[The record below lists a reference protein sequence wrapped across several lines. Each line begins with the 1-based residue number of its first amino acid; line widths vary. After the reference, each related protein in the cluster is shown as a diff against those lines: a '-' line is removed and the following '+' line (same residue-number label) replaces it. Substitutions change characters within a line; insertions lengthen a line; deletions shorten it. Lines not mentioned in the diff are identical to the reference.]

1 MPLVKSGSPHGLL
14 RFFLRLPIWLYRA
27 NLGWLLGQ
35 RFLLL
40 RHVGRKTGLLRETVI
55 EVVDYDK
62 ATDTYMIASGWG
74 EKSDWLRNIEKT
86 PTVFVNVGRRHFE
99 ATARRLTLD
108 ETQQALLDYAQHH
121 PATFRA
127 LARLMVGQTLSG
139 TAEDCRLLAQSVPL
153 VALQRR
159 KAGI

>member
-1 MPLVKSGSPHGLL
+1 MPLVKSDSPRGLL

-27 NLGWLLGQ
+27 HLGWLLGQ

-40 RHVGRKTGLLRETVI
+40 RHVGRKTGLLRQTVI
-55 EVVDYDK
+55 EVVDYDQ
-62 ATDTYMIASGWG
+62 AADTHIIASGWG

-86 PTVFVNVGRRHFE
+86 PTVFVNVGSRHFE

-108 ETQQALLDYAQHH
+108 EAQQTLLDYAQHH

-127 LARLMVGQTLSG
+127 LARLMVGQHLSG

-159 KAGI
+159 KTST

>member
-1 MPLVKSGSPHGLL
+1 MPLVKSSSPQGLL
-14 RFFLRLPIWLYRA
+14 RFLLRLPIWLYRA
-27 NLGWLLGQ
+27 HLGW
-35 RFLLL
+35 LL
-40 RHVGRKTGLLRETVI
+40 RHVGRKTGLLRQTVI
-55 EVVDYDK
+55 EVVHYDQ

-86 PTVFVNVGRRHFE
+86 PTVFVNVSGRHFE

-108 ETQQALLDYAQHH
+108 EAQQALLDYAQHH

-127 LARLMVGQTLSG
+127 LAKLMVGQHLSG
-139 TAEDCRLLAQSVPL
+139 TTEDCWLLAQSVPL

-159 KAGI
+159 KRAT